1 MIVKIA
7 EIEKQELT
15 AETRRRG
22 EDRTSRTTGTE
33 MQPQI
38 SQINADRKIMQSKG
52 SSSIHPYADDRLFLC
67 PFWEM
72 LGGDETLWVIWSG
85 PLKSNYTDARKS

>member
-1 MIVKIA
+1 MQLPRLPMIAKIA

-22 EDRTSRTTGTE
+22 GGRTSRTTGTE

-38 SQINADRKIMQSKG
+38 SQINAERKIMQSKG
-52 SSSIHPYADDRLFLC
+52 ELFDPPLC
-67 PFWEM
+67 
-72 LGGDETLWVIWSG
+72 
-85 PLKSNYTDARKS
+85 R